1 MFRYRVVFGL
11 PTKQVK
17 NKLPLLRTQV
27 RRYRSE
33 NHPTSEDSGLHSI
46 QDPKQNEKKKKK
58 TLLLWE
64 HLHFISSSKTL
75 MAREELCQLSLAL
88 LYSWE
93 LPSMGT
99 RFRFFWKRQAEH
111 RARTAQRRT
120 YGQVHPDTSP
130 SSSQLLTDRHRRKTF
145 L

>member
-1 MFRYRVVFGL
+1 MVCLQNRSRISYLYLEHTLEDTGQKII
-11 PTKQVK
+11 PPQ
-17 NKLPLLRTQV
+17 RTQDFIPF
-27 RRYRSE
+27 RTP
-33 NHPTSEDSGLHSI
+33 N
-46 QDPKQNEKKKKK
+46 KMKKKKK

-111 RARTAQRRT
+111 RARAAQRRT
-120 YGQVHPDTSP
+120 YSQVHPDTSP